1 MTEAAVDAVEKA
13 VLAKVAVA
21 EATVDMA
28 VEAAEVIT
36 TTKDI
41 TETGIATCEVQT
53 IIEMTTTT
61 TIMADMMTKIE
72 ITTVPILAAIVVT
85 TAVIMTMTT
94 ATSGN
99 NEIAINE
106 AMVAHRR
113 SRMDPPPS
121 QSITRAVEA
130 VTESR
135 MNGATTGADRLV
147 EDSAVGHTDAA
158 EDVFNY
164 GVGIIL
170 LIVFSTQARVAGGC
184 VTEGEKGVIPLII
197 F

>member
-1 MTEAAVDAVEKA
+1 MV
-13 VLAKVAVA
+13 VA

-28 VEAAEVIT
+28 VEAVEVIT
-36 TTKDI
+36 TTEDI
-41 TETGIATCEVQT
+41 TKTGIATCEVQA
-53 IIEMTTTT
+53 IIEMPTT
-61 TIMADMMTKIE
+61 TITVADMMTKIE

-99 NEIAINE
+99 NETAINE

-121 QSITRAVEA
+121 QSITRAVKA

-135 MNGATTGADRLV
+135 MNGTTTGADRLV
-147 EDSAVGHTDAA
+147 EDSAVGYTNAA

-164 GVGIIL
+164 GIGIIL
-170 LIVFSTQARVAGGC
+170 LIMFSIQARLA
-184 VTEGEKGVIPLII
+184 
-197 F
+197 